1 MMIRI
6 METVCNLDT
15 AEATTHHGH
24 CLPAWTTLHS
34 VEFTCKYIFFVF
46 EFLTLTKKCS
56 ENQEHIKRIYLVLMF
71 LIVDVVDF
79 FKNWQRNIVRFS
91 FSSMLKQIEQ

>member
-1 MMIRI
+1 MH
-6 METVCNLDT
+6 TPWPLFTQLDNL
-15 AEATTHHGH
+15 
-24 CLPAWTTLHS
+24 TLSRNLH
-34 VEFTCKYIFFVF
+34 VNIFFFVF